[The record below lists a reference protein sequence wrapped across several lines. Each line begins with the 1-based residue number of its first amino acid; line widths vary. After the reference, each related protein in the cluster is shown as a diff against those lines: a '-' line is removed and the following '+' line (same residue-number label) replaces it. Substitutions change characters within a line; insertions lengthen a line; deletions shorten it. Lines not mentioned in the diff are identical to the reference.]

1 MADVGRSPDKTHFAA
16 CMEQRPPSPA
26 DLAEFFRTRKVGF
39 DRCLEPLMQCAETAI
54 RAHSIQNR
62 QTISLLQN
70 DNHVLAWQPRFSRA
84 GPEVRLRMV
93 GRNEAS
99 TFSGF
104 CSQHDTTLF
113 RPLDTKPLDIADQE
127 QLFLLAY
134 RAITCELHA
143 IMTGVM
149 QLQTLYTARADRGV
163 DVADETSHA
172 GQKAVEQ
179 MLLSWATWRY
189 RFEYYDQPMLSGAHG
204 DVVHEVITFGG
215 QAPCLAA
222 SSFITVKDV
231 PVAENLVGVAINIL
245 PVSPSRTVA
254 VFSCARQHQASV
266 RAALNRVLGAIG
278 DTQKYELSKL
288 VLSRISNVLFA
299 PAHVAK
305 WRPGKAEK
313 IVAAFVGTVRTQQD
327 VGDDV
332 DFMLF

>member
-1 MADVGRSPDKTHFAA
+1 MDPRS
-16 CMEQRPPSPA
+16 PSPA
-26 DLAEFFRTRKVGF
+26 DLAEFFRTRKIGL
-39 DRCLEPLMQCAETAI
+39 DRCLEPSMQCAEVAI

-62 QTISLLQN
+62 QTISLLEQE
-70 DNHVLAWQPRFSRA
+70 NHVLAWQPRFSPA
-84 GPEVRLRMV
+84 WPEIALQKV

-104 CSQHDTTLF
+104 CSQHDTALF
-113 RPLDTKPLDIADQE
+113 RPLDTKPLDVGDQE

-143 IMTGVM
+143 IMAGVM
-149 QLQTLYTARADRGV
+149 QLQSLYTARVGRGV
-163 DVADETSHA
+163 DVADQSSAA

-189 RFEYYDQPMLSGAHG
+189 RSEYYDQPMLSGTRG
-204 DVVHEVITFGG
+204 DVVHDVITFDG

-231 PVAENLVGVAINIL
+231 PVADNLVGVAINIL
-245 PVSPSRTVA
+245 PASATRTAA
-254 VFSCARQHQASV
+254 VFSCAREHQASI
-266 RAALNRVLGAIG
+266 RTALDRVLGAAG

-288 VLSRISNVLFA
+288 VLSRISNVLFS
-299 PAHVAK
+299 PAHVAT

-313 IVAAFVGTVRTQQD
+313 VVAAFVGTVSTQQD